1 MESFEFFLK
10 LYCNILCQPN
20 FASKNCYT
28 FFLTVWQDLKLVVG
42 PLKNCVSS
50 FVTTLILKTE
60 FGISTQTTTLSWM
73 HLWLKSISI
82 L

>member
-28 FFLTVWQDLKLVVG
+28 FFLTVWQDLKLVV
-42 PLKNCVSS
+42 
-50 FVTTLILKTE
+50 
-60 FGISTQTTTLSWM
+60 
-73 HLWLKSISI
+73 
-82 L
+82 